1 MGENLGDDDE
11 EAEAR
16 GGPVLPPAPPDGWTL
31 DNLPDD
37 LPHHTELIRGELVLN
52 RQTTWHMRAVGMLI
66 DALDEQC
73 PSQLTLQ
80 RAMPVR
86 LSPHTAPEPDICVV
100 RASSVDLDTAVF
112 RPEDVLLAAEVVT
125 AESAERDRGDKPK
138 LYAAMG
144 IPAFWLIERGSG
156 SAPVVHEHRL
166 IAGGYHHIR
175 TAAGRFAT
183 DIPFSI
189 DIPLRVPYR

>member
-112 RPEDVLLAAEVVT
+112 RPEDVLGRGGRHGRVRGARSRGQAQAV
-125 AESAERDRGDKPK
+125 RGDGDTGV
-138 LYAAMG
+138 LA
-144 IPAFWLIERGSG
+144 
-156 SAPVVHEHRL
+156 HR
-166 IAGGYHHIR
+166 AW
-175 TAAGRFAT
+175 
-183 DIPFSI
+183 
-189 DIPLRVPYR
+189 